1 MTTTA
6 EKIAVMQA
14 FERGEKVEFK
24 YPSGTVW
31 FASDSPVWNW
41 DACQY
46 RVAPKPIDLVDVLE
60 GIGHGMGITR
70 YRGHAWTDIIA
81 RAKELQG

>member
-14 FERGEKVEFK
+14 FERGETVDCSTNGT
-24 YPSGTVW
+24 YWLSTSQPS
-31 FASDSPVWNW
+31 W
-41 DACQY
+41 DWARFEY
-46 RVAPKPIDLVDVLE
+46 RIAPKPIDLVKVLE
-60 GIGHGMGITR
+60 EMGELHGVKR
-70 YRGHAWTDIIA
+70 VYGHAWTDIIA

>member
-14 FERGEKVEFK
+14 FERGDKVEFRTISGGWAIHED
-24 YPSGTVW
+24 PS
-31 FASDSPVWNW
+31 WNW
-41 DACQY
+41 SNTEY
-46 RVAPKPIDLVDVLE
+46 RVAPKPIDLVEVLRE
-60 GIGHGMGITR
+60 MGTLHGVKQVYGHTW
-70 YRGHAWTDIIA
+70 ADIIA